1 LRHIHKGTGKN
12 PGSLHIVTVITQFL
26 AMCCEHLLLV
36 RNLGVLFDINLSF
49 ESHVSSKIS
58 FFHLKKK
65 ILKLHNLLS
74 MTNAEQL
81 VCAFMTSRL
90 LL

>member
-1 LRHIHKGTGKN
+1 
-12 PGSLHIVTVITQFL
+12 
-26 AMCCEHLLLV
+26 
-36 RNLGVLFDINLSF
+36 
-49 ESHVSSKIS
+49 
-58 FFHLKKK
+58 
-65 ILKLHNLLS
+65 